1 MTVDG
6 LQHGSVAHA
15 LQRVGD
21 RSNGNRAVESL
32 AERSEQAL
40 DHGMIEQ
47 RSRGVVNE
55 HHERL
60 LGHLGES
67 CRDRLGSRGASG
79 DAGDDLRRRELLGEQ
94 DRRLL
99 PARRR
104 GDDDRVDELAAIE
117 AVEALG
123 KQRPSAES
131 GERLRTI
138 DTEPLA
144 GAGGG
149 DQRPDSSRLRRKCLG
164 APHTVDAVR
173 R

>member
-6 LQHGSVAHA
+6 LQHSSIAHA
-15 LQRVGD
+15 LQGVCDG
-21 RSNGNRAVESL
+21 SNGNSAVESL
-32 AERSEQAL
+32 AQWSEHAL

-47 RSRGVVNE
+47 GSRRVMNE

-67 CRDRLGSRGASG
+67 GGDRFGSSGASG
-79 DAGDDLRRRELLGEQ
+79 DTGDDLQRRELFGEQ

-104 GDDDRVDELAAIE
+104 GDDDRVDKLATIE

-123 KQRPSAES
+123 KKRPSAES

-138 DTEPLA
+138 DTEPLT
-144 GAGGG
+144 GAGGR
-149 DQRPDSSRLRRKCLG
+149 DQRPDTSACG
-164 APHTVDAVR
+164 GNV
-173 R
+173 

>member
-1 MTVDG
+1 M
-6 LQHGSVAHA
+6 
-15 LQRVGD
+15 
-21 RSNGNRAVESL
+21 NGNGAVESL
-32 AERSEQAL
+32 AQRSEQAL

-47 RSRGVVNE
+47 RSRRVVNE

-67 CRDRLGSRGASG
+67 GRNRFGSGGAAG
-79 DAGDDLRRRELLGEQ
+79 DTGDDLRRRELFGEQ

-104 GDDDRVDELAAIE
+104 SDDDRVDELAAIE

-123 KQRPSAES
+123 KKRPSAES

-138 DTEPLA
+138 DAEPLA
-144 GAGGG
+144 GAGGR
-149 DQRPDSSRLRRKCLG
+149 DQRPDSPALAGMSR
-164 APHTVDAVR
+164 P
-173 R
+173 